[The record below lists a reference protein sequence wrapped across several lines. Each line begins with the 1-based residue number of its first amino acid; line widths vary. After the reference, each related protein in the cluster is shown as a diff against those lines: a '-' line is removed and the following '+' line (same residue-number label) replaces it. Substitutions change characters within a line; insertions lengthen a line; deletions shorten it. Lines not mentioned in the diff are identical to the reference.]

1 MLNYEAMAKEFCEKT
16 GTEITINYK
25 EKKLNPWNAE
35 DYRKNWK
42 HDIYRVTIKRNGEK
56 YSFDFTQ
63 SKNGTDNGEKP
74 TEYDILACLQ
84 KYEVGTFED
93 FCAEFGYELYN
104 ETYTGYNRKSE
115 RTYNAV
121 VKEYNNVM
129 RLFGDVIDELAE
141 IN

>member
-16 GTEITINYK
+16 GTKVIIKYK
-25 EKKLNPWNAE
+25 EKKLNPWNAT
-35 DYRKNWK
+35 DYTKNWI
-42 HDIYRVTIKRNGEK
+42 HDIYRITIKRDGK
-56 YSFDFTQ
+56 QFSFNFTQ

-74 TEYDILACLQ
+74 TEYDILACLT
-84 KYEVGTFED
+84 KYDVGSFED

-104 ETYTGYNRKSE
+104 EEYTSYNKNSK

-129 RLFGDVIDELAE
+129 RLFKDVIEELAE
-141 IN
+141 IC

>member
-16 GTEITINYK
+16 GTEVIINYK
-25 EKKLNPWNAE
+25 EKKLNPWNE
-35 DYRKNWK
+35 TNYRKNWV
-42 HDIYRVTIKRNGEK
+42 HDIYRVTIKRNGKK

-74 TEYDILACLQ
+74 TAYDILTCLQ

-93 FCAEFGYELYN
+93 FCNEFGYELYN
-104 ETYTGYNRKSE
+104 EEYTGYNRKSQK
-115 RTYNAV
+115 TYNAV

-129 RLFGDVIDELAE
+129 RLFEDVIEELIE
-141 IN
+141 IW

>member
-16 GTEITINYK
+16 GTEVIIKYK
-25 EKKLNPWNAE
+25 EKKLNPWNVE
-35 DYRKNWK
+35 GYRKNWV

-63 SKNGTDNGEKP
+63 SKNGTDNGEEP
-74 TEYDILACLQ
+74 TAYDILTCLQ

-93 FCAEFGYELYN
+93 FCNDFGYELYN
-104 ETYTGYNRKSE
+104 EEYTGYNRKSQ

-121 VKEYNNVM
+121 VKEYNNVI
-129 RLFGDVIDELAE
+129 RLFEDVIDELAE